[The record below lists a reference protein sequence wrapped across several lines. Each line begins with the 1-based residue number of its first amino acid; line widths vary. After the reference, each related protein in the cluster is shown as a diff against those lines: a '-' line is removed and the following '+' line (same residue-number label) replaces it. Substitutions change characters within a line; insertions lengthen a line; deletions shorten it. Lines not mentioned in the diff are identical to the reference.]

1 VRLTVSVCRCG
12 HARPRKFVAMQKCG
26 ATQRHAA
33 AMWNHA
39 VAMWSHA
46 AAMQA
51 TQARKMDIRAIAL
64 SFRRK
69 EREEGE
75 KQGRKDKR
83 ERKSEKDKRARRSSN
98 SRALDHFN
106 YCQIDLF

>member
-1 VRLTVSVCRCG
+1 MYRCG

-33 AMWNHA
+33 AMWNQA

-64 SFRRK
+64 SFKEGRK
-69 EREEGE
+69 EKE
-75 KQGRKDKR
+75 KTGKKG
-83 ERKSEKDKRARRSSN
+83 
-98 SRALDHFN
+98 
-106 YCQIDLF
+106 